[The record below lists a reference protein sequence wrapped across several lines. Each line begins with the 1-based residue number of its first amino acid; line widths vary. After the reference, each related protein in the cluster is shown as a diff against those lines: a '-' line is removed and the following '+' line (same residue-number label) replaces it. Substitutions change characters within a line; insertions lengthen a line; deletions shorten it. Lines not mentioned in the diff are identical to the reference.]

1 MRNTELIHE
10 LKTTKNANES
20 EPMNSLQKTKK
31 FRKLTHFAL
40 LSGVVAA
47 IALEPT
53 LAMATTD
60 NFGNIQT
67 VATRI
72 LGFFTGPFGR
82 TIATIA
88 VIVMGMMAMFGKLA
102 WDHAI
107 KVIIGVAIVFGAAGV
122 INAISGA
129 METGPATGSG
139 ATTGVSTATTS
150 SQ

>member
-1 MRNTELIHE
+1 MRHIAFMQ
-10 LKTTKNANES
+10 TKEITATVNQ
-20 EPMNSLQKTKK
+20 QKNKQ
-31 FRKLTHFAL
+31 FMRFAL
-40 LSGVVAA
+40 VSSVVAA
-47 IALEPT
+47 VALEPS

-107 KVIIGVAIVFGAAGV
+107 KVILGVAIVFGAAGV

-139 ATTGVSTATTS
+139 AAITSTN
-150 SQ
+150 